1 MQVLVTNDDGIQA
14 GGLWALAGELKKF
27 ADVTVVAPD
36 GERSAVGTAV
46 TLRRP
51 LQVRPVKPPVS
62 GVAASSVDGTPSD
75 SVILALGKL
84 MAGRVDLVVSG
95 INHGPNLG
103 EDVHISGTVG
113 AALQGY
119 LRGFSA
125 VAVSA
130 PAVMPHGLR
139 PGADMQHHVTD
150 ESMAAAARTAALV
163 IKRLGEN
170 PPPRR
175 ILLNINLP
183 PLPLSEIAGARI
195 TRLARESH
203 INTVEEGNHGR
214 GKYYW
219 LERERLDGAA
229 VEGTDIW
236 AVTHG
241 LISITPLYFNRDDK
255 PPQAYLEALCAGL
268 LEELRRG

>member
-1 MQVLVTNDDGIQA
+1 MQILVTNDDGIHA
-14 GGLWALAGELKKF
+14 RGLWALAGELKKF

-36 GERSAVGTAV
+36 GERSAIGTAV
-46 TLRRP
+46 TLRYP
-51 LQVRPVKPPVS
+51 LKVRPVKPPVS

-84 MAGRVDLVVSG
+84 MAGKVDLVVSG

-130 PAVMPHGLR
+130 PAEMPHGLR
-139 PGADMQHHVTD
+139 PGDDMQHNVTD
-150 ESMAAAARTAALV
+150 EALEATARTAALV
-163 IKRLGEN
+163 IKRLAEN

-183 PLPLSEIAGARI
+183 PLPLMEITGAKI
-195 TRLARESH
+195 TRLAQGSH

-214 GKYYW
+214 RRYYW
-219 LERERLDGAA
+219 LERERLDGTAGD
-229 VEGTDIW
+229 GTDIW

-241 LISITPLYFNRDDK
+241 DISITPLYFNRDDK
-255 PPQAYLEALCAGL
+255 PPQAFLDGLCAGL
-268 LEELRRG
+268 IEELQRR